1 MIRDR
6 RDTEEPDPRDVELVR
21 LLGPVQVLD
30 ANGAAVPLSGPRTI
44 ALIAR
49 LALAAGA
56 CVPAEALLDDIW
68 EAELPDGGGAT
79 LRRLASRARARLA
92 EHHLDIGPVPHGG
105 GYRLTIDPRRVDAL
119 RFERLAGEGARLLR
133 ENAPARAHDALTRAL
148 SLWAGT
154 PLSGI
159 GSEFALREAARLE
172 ELHLQVQ
179 EDRLV
184 AMAALE
190 GPEAAV
196 SGLRSLARS
205 CPLRERTHALLMK
218 ALHDSGQRGAAL
230 AVYNGLRRSLT
241 EELGVGPSR
250 RVTELRAKIL
260 HDDRVAPSGWRSPYL
275 TRAVGRDREIG
286 SIGECFDRTRLVTLT
301 GTGGVGKTRL
311 AAEYAARVAAGPSDR
326 GPARRVCFV
335 ELAVLRHGDSLVE
348 AVSAALSAH
357 DAFLSSRST
366 THMARIASALSS
378 VPTLLILDNC
388 EHMIE
393 PAAALAAELLS
404 ACPDLRVLATSREPL
419 TMPGEAVLRVQPLPL
434 DGDRA
439 DGDAVRLFAQLA
451 GLSDPGFR
459 LHEGNRGLVEDI
471 CRRLD
476 GLPLAIELAAAR
488 TGSMGIEG
496 IAGHLDETFRLLS
509 STRCAGSSRHRS
521 LSAVLD
527 WTWNLLSPEER
538 MLARR
543 FAWLPAGAD
552 PRTAKRVCA
561 GHGLPEEEIPF
572 LLSSLADRSLL
583 AVSTSVDARTGYRL
597 LETTRGY
604 LLSHL
609 DEAGETGLVVRS
621 ATEFFREEVQ
631 DAFRGLLHGRQ
642 AESLAWLD
650 AEHDN
655 IVGVMR
661 RLDRAEDLATFVL
674 PMSWYWIIRG
684 RIDEMSRW
692 LRRLGSA
699 RGALPG
705 DVVLILD
712 LIASLCPGE
721 KMPGGTPPWSAVSA
735 DVLRTYPP
743 LAVIACRSALL
754 AGDTAAITPLIDM
767 TRDHATPWVRAA
779 GHAVRS
785 IAAET
790 AGDARS
796 AEEHARVAAVEFDRI
811 GEYWSASHMVTLI
824 AGHRSRRG
832 DLKGAVAA
840 LRDAVAMEER
850 SGVATP
856 SARVELGRLLV
867 RAGRTEEG
875 RRVLLHSLE
884 PARSTS
890 TEYRILALVGLMD
903 AALGAGD
910 VRAAGSRLAEA
921 REAMTRPVSDPEYLE
936 VEVGLAMARLHL
948 RRGQAELAAAATRQA
963 AAAAEGIADAAL
975 AAEVVDMTASV
986 LGAAD
991 RPETA
996 ARPSGAA
1003 GARAPAVGG

>member
-404 ACPDLRVLATSREPL
+404 ACPDLQVLTTSREPL
-419 TMPGEAVLRVQPLPL
+419 TMPGEAVLRVRPLPL
-434 DGDRA
+434 DGDNA
-439 DGDAVRLFAQLA
+439 DGGAVGLFAQLA

-936 VEVGLAMARLHL
+936 VEVELAMARLHL

>member
-404 ACPDLRVLATSREPL
+404 ACPDLQVLTTSREPL
-419 TMPGEAVLRVQPLPL
+419 TMPGEAVLRVRPLPL
-434 DGDRA
+434 DGDNA
-439 DGDAVRLFAQLA
+439 DGGAVGLFAQLA

-527 WTWNLLSPEER
+527 WTWSLLSPEER

-543 FAWLPAGAD
+543 LAWLPAGAG

-936 VEVGLAMARLHL
+936 VEVELAMARLHL

-996 ARPSGAA
+996 TRPSGAA
-1003 GARAPAVGG
+1003 DLRAPAVGG

>member
-1 MIRDR
+1 MIRER
-6 RDTEEPDPRDVELVR
+6 RDPEEPDPHDVELVR

-68 EAELPDGGGAT
+68 EAELPDGGVAT
-79 LRRLASRARARLA
+79 LRRLVSRARARLA
-92 EHHLDIGPVPHGG
+92 EHHLGIGPVPYGG

-119 RFERLAGEGARLLR
+119 RFEHLADEGARLLR

-184 AMAALE
+184 ATTALK
-190 GPEAAV
+190 GPEAAI

-205 CPLRERTHALLMK
+205 CPLRERTHTLLMK

-241 EELGVGPSR
+241 EELGVGPSQ
-250 RVTELRAKIL
+250 RVTALRTEIL
-260 HDDRVAPSGWRSPYL
+260 HDDRVAPSGWKSPYL
-275 TRAVGRDREIG
+275 TRAVGRDGEIG
-286 SIGECFDRTRLVTLT
+286 SIGERFDHTRLVTLT

-311 AAEYAARVAAGPSDR
+311 AAEYAARTGGPSDR

-348 AVSAALSAH
+348 AVSASLNAH

-366 THMARIASALSS
+366 THMVRIASALSS

-388 EHMIE
+388 EHVIE

-509 STRCAGSSRHRS
+509 STRRTGSSRHRS

-543 FAWLPAGAD
+543 LAWLPAGAG

-583 AVSTSVDARTGYRL
+583 TVSTPVDARTGYRL

-604 LLSHL
+604 LLSRL

-621 ATEFFREEVQ
+621 AVEFFRKEVQ

-642 AESLAWLD
+642 AESLTWLD
-650 AEHDN
+650 TEHDN

-661 RLDRAEDLATFVL
+661 RLDRAEDLASFVL

-692 LRRLGSA
+692 LRRLGAA
-699 RGALPG
+699 RDALPG

-721 KMPGGTPPWSAVSA
+721 KTPGETPPWSAVNA

-754 AGDTAAITPLIDM
+754 AGDTAAITPLVDM

-790 AGDARS
+790 AGDSQS

-811 GEYWSASHMVTLI
+811 GEHWSASHMVTLI

-832 DLKGAVAA
+832 DLKSAVAA

-850 SGVATP
+850 SGVATA

-875 RRVLLHSLE
+875 RRVLLRSLE

-903 AALGAGD
+903 AALDAGD

-936 VEVGLAMARLHL
+936 VEVELAMARLHL
-948 RRGQAELAAAATRQA
+948 RRGQAELAAATTRQA

-996 ARPSGAA
+996 TRPSGAA
-1003 GARAPAVGG
+1003 DLRAPAVGG

>member
-1 MIRDR
+1 MIRKR
-6 RDTEEPDPRDVELVR
+6 RDPEEPDPHDVELVR

-56 CVPAEALLDDIW
+56 CVPTEALLDDIW
-68 EAELPDGGGAT
+68 EAELPDGGVAT

-92 EHHLDIGPVPHGG
+92 EHHLGIGPVPYGG
-105 GYRLTIDPRRVDAL
+105 GYRLAIDPRRVDAL
-119 RFERLAGEGARLLR
+119 RFERLADEGARLLR
-133 ENAPARAHDALTRAL
+133 ENAPARAHDTLTRAL

-184 AMAALE
+184 AMTALK
-190 GPEAAV
+190 GPEAAI

-205 CPLRERTHALLMK
+205 CPLRERTHTLLMK

-311 AAEYAARVAAGPSDR
+311 AAEYAAHVAAEPSDR

-451 GLSDPGFR
+451 GLSDPSFR

-509 STRCAGSSRHRS
+509 STRRTGSSRHRR

-543 FAWLPAGAD
+543 LAWLPAGAG

-583 AVSTSVDARTGYRL
+583 TVSTSVDARTGYRL

-604 LLSHL
+604 LLSRL

-621 ATEFFREEVQ
+621 AVEFFREKVQ

-650 AEHDN
+650 TEHDN

-661 RLDRAEDLATFVL
+661 QLDRAEDLASFVL

-684 RIDEMSRW
+684 RTDEMSRW
-692 LRRLGSA
+692 LRRLGAA
-699 RGALPG
+699 RDALPG

-721 KMPGGTPPWSAVSA
+721 KTPGETPPWSAVNA

-754 AGDTAAITPLIDM
+754 AGDTAAITPLVDM

-790 AGDARS
+790 AGDSQS

-811 GEYWSASHMVTLI
+811 GEHWSASHMVTLI

-840 LRDAVAMEER
+840 LRDTVAMEER
-850 SGVATP
+850 SGVATS

-875 RRVLLHSLE
+875 RRVLLRSLE

-936 VEVGLAMARLHL
+936 VEVELAMARLHL

-1003 GARAPAVGG
+1003 DLRAPAVGG